1 MTNNTTLTDLVW
13 VEKYRPKTINDC
25 LLPLEL
31 KKTFTGIVKNGKMP
45 NLMLS
50 GKPGT
55 GKTTVA
61 RALCAELGIDYII
74 INCSEERGIDTL
86 RTTIRSYAS
95 TKSLTGGKKAI
106 ILDEFDY
113 ANPQSMQPALRGAI
127 EEFAPNCNF
136 IMTCNYKSRIIE
148 PLHSRCTVID
158 FTFPPD
164 ERSKIAQQMLS
175 RCEYILQKE
184 EIKYTPQVLANLI
197 VKHFPDFRRI
207 INELQ
212 RYSSHGEI
220 DVGILANKGDTDV
233 KELLG
238 FMKNKDFASC
248 RKWIA
253 LSAEVGSPDFF
264 RKLYDALYGALKKQ
278 SIPTMVLIVADY
290 QYKAAFVA
298 DQEINLTAMVCQLM
312 MECEFE

>member
-1 MTNNTTLTDLVW
+1 MDSTLTDLVW
-13 VEKYRPKTINDC
+13 VEKYRPKNISDC
-25 LLPLEL
+25 ILPKDLAS
-31 KKTFTGIVKNGKMP
+31 TFTGIVKTRKMP
-45 NLMLS
+45 NLLLS

-61 RALCAELGIDYII
+61 RALCSELGMDCIV

-86 RTTIRSYAS
+86 RATIRSYAS
-95 TKSLTGGKKAI
+95 TKSLTGNKKAI

-113 ANPQSMQPALRGAI
+113 ANPQSFQPALRGAI

-136 IMTCNYKSRIIE
+136 ILTCNYKSRIID

-158 FTFPPD
+158 FAIPTSECQD
-164 ERSKIAQQMLS
+164 LAGKMLK
-175 RCEYILQKE
+175 RCEHILKTE
-184 EIKYTPQVLANLI
+184 KVEYCPSVVANVI
-197 VKHFPDFRRI
+197 VKYFPDFRRI

-212 RYSSHGEI
+212 RYSANGRI
-220 DVGILANKGDTDV
+220 DVGILSNATSDTEIKV
-233 KELLG
+233 LVG
-238 FMKNKDFASC
+238 HMKNKDFASC

-253 LSAEVGSPDFF
+253 TTPEVTSQDFF
-264 RKLYDALYGALKKQ
+264 RKVYNMMYSVMKKS

-298 DQEINLTAMVCQLM
+298 DQEINTTAMVCQIM

>member
-1 MTNNTTLTDLVW
+1 MDTTLTDLIW
-13 VEKYRPKTINDC
+13 VEKYRPKKIADC
-25 LLPLEL
+25 ILPKDLY
-31 KKTFTGIVKNGKMP
+31 KTFSGIVKTGKMP

-61 RALCAELGIDYII
+61 RALCNEIDSDYII

-95 TKSLTGGKKAI
+95 TKSISGGKKVI

-113 ANPQSMQPALRGAI
+113 ANPQSMQPGLRGAI

-136 IMTCNYKSRIIE
+136 IMTCNYKSRIID

-164 ERSKIAQQMLS
+164 ERSAIAQKMMS
-175 RCEYILQKE
+175 RCEHILSSEK
-184 EIKYTPQVLANLI
+184 IDYTPQVIANLI
-197 VKHFPDFRRI
+197 LKHFPDFRRV

-212 RYSSHGEI
+212 RYSSHGSI
-220 DVGILANKGDTDV
+220 DIGILSNSDDVDV
-233 KELLG
+233 KELIG
-238 FMKNKDFASC
+238 FMKHKDFASC
-248 RKWIA
+248 RKWLA
-253 LSAEVGSPDFF
+253 TSSEVGSPDFF
-264 RKLYDALYGALKKQ
+264 RKIYNALYAVLKK
-278 SIPTMVLIVADY
+278 SSVPTMVLIVADY
-290 QYKAAFVA
+290 QYKSAFVA
-298 DQEINLTAMVCQLM
+298 DQEINMTAMICQIM

>member
-1 MTNNTTLTDLVW
+1 MSNSVIDDLIW
-13 VEKYRPKTINDC
+13 VEKYRPKAINDC
-25 LLPLEL
+25 ILTKEL
-31 KKTFTGIVKNGKMP
+31 QSTFKGIVHDGKMP
-45 NLMLS
+45 NLMLC

-61 RALCAELGIDYII
+61 RALCTELGMDYII

-95 TKSLTGGKKAI
+95 TKSLTSAKKAI

-164 ERSKIAQQMLS
+164 ERPGLASHMMS
-175 RCEYILQKE
+175 RCQHILKTE
-184 EIKYTPQVLANLI
+184 GIKYTPEVIVNLI
-197 VKHFPDFRRI
+197 VKYFPDFRRV

-220 DVGILANKGDTDV
+220 DIGILANKGDV
-233 KELLG
+233 EIKELISC
-238 FMKNKDFASC
+238 MKNKDFAGC
-248 RKWIA
+248 RKWLA
-253 LSAEVGSPDFF
+253 TSADVGSPDFF
-264 RKLYDALYGALKKQ
+264 RKLYDALYACLKK
-278 SIPTMVLIVADY
+278 SSVPNMVLIIADY
-290 QYKAAFVA
+290 QYKSAFVA
-298 DQEINLTAMVCQLM
+298 DQEINNTAMVCQLM

>member
-25 LLPLEL
+25 LLPAEL
-31 KKTFTGIVKNGKMP
+31 KKTFTGIVKTGKMP

-136 IMTCNYKSRIIE
+136 IMTCNYKSRIID

-164 ERSKIAQQMLS
+164 EREEIAKKMLS
-175 RCEYILQKE
+175 RCKTILDAEK
-184 EIKYTPQVLANLI
+184 IAYSPNVLANVI

-220 DVGILANKGDTDV
+220 DVGILANKGDADV

-238 FMKNKDFASC
+238 YMKAKDFASC

-264 RKLYDALYGALKKQ
+264 RKLYDSLYGVLKKQ

>member
-1 MTNNTTLTDLVW
+1 MDTTLTDLVW
-13 VEKYRPKTINDC
+13 VEKYRPKCIADCILPND
-25 LLPLEL
+25 LASVFSGMV
-31 KKTFTGIVKNGKMP
+31 KTKKMP
-45 NLMLS
+45 NLLLA

-61 RALCAELGIDYII
+61 RALCSELGMDYII

-86 RTTIRSYAS
+86 RATIRSYAS

-113 ANPQSMQPALRGAI
+113 ANPQSFQPALRGAI
-127 EEFAPNCNF
+127 EEFASNCSF
-136 IMTCNYKSRIIE
+136 ILTCNYKSRIIE

-158 FTFPPD
+158 FTIPQNECQSFGNKML
-164 ERSKIAQQMLS
+164 ERCQKILKAENIVF
-175 RCEYILQKE
+175 CPNVVANVI
-184 EIKYTPQVLANLI
+184 IKY
-197 VKHFPDFRRI
+197 FPDLRRV

-212 RYSSHGEI
+212 RYSSNGRI
-220 DVGILANKGDTDV
+220 DVGILTNAICDTEIKV
-233 KELLG
+233 LVG
-238 FMKNKDFASC
+238 FMKSKDFASC

-253 LSAEVGSPDFF
+253 TTPEVSSQDFF
-264 RKLYDALYGALKKQ
+264 RKFYNLMYSVLKKS

-298 DQEINLTAMVCQLM
+298 DQEINTTAMVCQIM

>member
-25 LLPLEL
+25 LLPVEL
-31 KKTFTGIVKNGKMP
+31 KKTFTGIVKTGKMP
-45 NLMLS
+45 NLMFS

-55 GKTTVA
+55 GKTTIA

-148 PLHSRCTVID
+148 ALHSRCTVID

-164 ERSKIAQQMLS
+164 EREIIAKKMMTRCGAILDSEKITYNPA
-175 RCEYILQKE
+175 
-184 EIKYTPQVLANLI
+184 VLANLI

-220 DVGILANKGDTDV
+220 DVVILANKGDADV

-264 RKLYDALYGALKKQ
+264 RKLYDSLYGALKKQ